1 MNIKEILKDKK
12 TYYMLLF
19 LVIVA
24 ATGALLVVWIFNKNM
39 LATIAI
45 YMVMAVVWAGFWG
58 VFIYF
63 GVMAVQSMLVP
74 IPSELILLMT
84 GILWGSVGGTLL
96 GIGGSIFTGALAYYI
111 TLRGGRPIAEKLV
124 PKRFLE
130 PLDNLIKRYGTW
142 FIFIMRAVP
151 LMAFDPISYA
161 SGLLKINFKK
171 YMIATVV
178 GSVPRALFYA
188 LLGQL
193 MMSGAPGNY
202 RMWGIPEWQLFLAD
216 PLFGQ
221 FADTFNLIFILILGL
236 LVAMFLVYNFVL
248 GPLLRKKGE
257 AQATRTNGGS
267 PAADAAPPSEGA

>member
-1 MNIKEILKDKK
+1 MNLKEILKDKK
-12 TYYMLLF
+12 TYYILLF
-19 LVIVA
+19 LAIVA
-24 ATGALLVVWIFNKNM
+24 ATGALLVVWIFNKNL

-45 YMVMAVVWAGFWG
+45 YMVMAVIWAGVWG
-58 VFIYF
+58 VFIFF
-63 GVMAVQSMLVP
+63 GVMTVQSLLVP

-96 GIGGSIFTGALAYYI
+96 GIGGSIFTGALAYSI

-124 PKRFLE
+124 PKRFLD
-130 PLDNLIKRYGTW
+130 PLDNLINRYGTW

-171 YMIATVV
+171 YMIATIA
-178 GSVPRALFYA
+178 GSIPRALFYA

-202 RMWGIPEWQLFLAD
+202 LTWGVDQWQAFLTD
-216 PLFGQ
+216 PMFDQ
-221 FADTFNLIFILILGL
+221 FANTFNIIFVLILGIL
-236 LVAMFLVYNFVL
+236 IVMFLVYNFVL
-248 GPLLRKKGE
+248 GPILRRK
-257 AQATRTNGGS
+257 
-267 PAADAAPPSEGA
+267 